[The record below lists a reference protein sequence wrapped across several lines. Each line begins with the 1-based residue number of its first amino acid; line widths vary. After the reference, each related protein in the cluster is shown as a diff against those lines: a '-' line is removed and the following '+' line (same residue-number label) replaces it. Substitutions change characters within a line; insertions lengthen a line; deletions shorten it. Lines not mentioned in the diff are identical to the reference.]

1 MSKGV
6 TEAQIEEFRKSF
18 DSDPSATVAQN
29 AVSNADLS
37 TLALRRD
44 LVQNMDF
51 SFSTK
56 LDDWSATNQRRS
68 GRCWLFATLNLFRVG
83 AMRKMNVKKFE
94 LGMVDSGTWPRTS
107 SGSTV

>member
-56 LDDWSATNQRRS
+56 LDEWSATNREE
-68 GRCWLFATLNLFRVG
+68 A
-83 AMRKMNVKKFE
+83 
-94 LGMVDSGTWPRTS
+94 VDAGFSLP
-107 SGSTV
+107 

>member
-6 TEAQIEEFRKSF
+6 TKAQIEEFRKSF

-44 LVQNMDF
+44 L
-51 SFSTK
+51 SRTWIS
-56 LDDWSATNQRRS
+56 RS
-68 GRCWLFATLNLFRVG
+68 VRNWMIGMLQTREEAVDVG
-83 AMRKMNVKKFE
+83 F
-94 LGMVDSGTWPRTS
+94 LPP
-107 SGSTV
+107 